1 MENSGAEQGMTS
13 NLVMLL
19 TFFLVKYEDGYTN
32 HSILLLFSLNIS
44 VSIIWDRTV
53 LNHMLCLPGKC
64 LLFSAPEARA

>member
-1 MENSGAEQGMTS
+1 MESSGGEQGMTS
-13 NLVMLL
+13 KLVMLL
-19 TFFLVKYEDGYTN
+19 TFFLVKYEDGHN
-32 HSILLLFSLNIS
+32 NDSFLLLFPLNIS

>member
-32 HSILLLFSLNIS
+32 HSILLLFSLNIP
-44 VSIIWDRTV
+44 VSII
-53 LNHMLCLPGKC
+53 
-64 LLFSAPEARA
+64 

>member
-19 TFFLVKYEDGYTN
+19 TFFLVKYEDGYNN

-53 LNHMLCLPGKC
+53 LNHMLCLPGKW